1 MSANHA
7 ESGHA
12 QMDPLAA
19 SSNTSCGRVFTND
32 AIGNIQV
39 DLGEAGTAEEFLA
52 KVGERAADPG
62 QTLPSTFSIQL
73 ARPLGTHTNESA
85 NAIAIY
91 EALPDLDP
99 VNASDPRL
107 WDYLAF
113 TMCRT
118 YMERRWP
125 IESGKNWRGR
135 VKDRWFF
142 LHPSRGVLIR
152 HGIARLWWIA
162 SLTYDQDCSHRL
174 SSQNGDRYAYTRWVL
189 ENEDR
194 VISIFD
200 RRLGSD
206 PNLRF
211 ALLDAMQDSTRK
223 SNSAAIRDAARQVRL
238 QQSYR
243 QFNAIRQD
251 ELEKTVPV
259 IIHDSITEKRESVP
273 KPKRMQARP
282 Q

>member
-1 MSANHA
+1 MSADNA
-7 ESGHA
+7 ETVRMR
-12 QMDPLAA
+12 MDAMEEPDG
-19 SSNTSCGRVFTND
+19 TSCRRIFTND
-32 AIGNIQV
+32 AIANIQI
-39 DLGEAGTAEEFLA
+39 DLGESDTAEEFIA
-52 KVGERAADPG
+52 RVGKRATDPE
-62 QTLPSTFSIQL
+62 QTLPLPSPTQL
-73 ARPLGTHTNESA
+73 AQPLSTHASESK
-85 NAIAIY
+85 NAIAIF
-91 EALPDLDP
+91 EALSGLNP
-99 VNASDPRL
+99 VDASDPRL

-118 YMERRWP
+118 YLERRWP
-125 IESGKNWRGR
+125 IKGEKNWKGR

-174 SSQNGDRYAYTRWVL
+174 SSQNGDRYAYTRWAL

-206 PNLRF
+206 PGLRF

-223 SNSAAIRDAARQVRL
+223 SNSDAIRDAARQIRL

-243 QFNAIRQD
+243 QFNAIRRD
-251 ELEKTVPV
+251 KLGKVV
-259 IIHDSITEKRESVP
+259 SGIIHDSITEK
-273 KPKRMQARP
+273 KG
-282 Q
+282 